1 VSRQADGDAGTDGA
15 APASAAPGAGPR
27 REVGD
32 EASSQKHE
40 PHVTHNDED
49 APVQDSAPAPDDV
62 AALPANAHGKD
73 VVQAHEEVGEVD
85 EESMYDRRPG
95 EDKDRHETDM
105 P

>member
-1 VSRQADGDAGTDGA
+1 VNRPDDRDRTGGG
-15 APASAAPGAGPR
+15 APGAGPR
-27 REVGD
+27 P
-32 EASSQKHE
+32 EAGGRPE
-40 PHVTHNDED
+40 AGRDAPHVTHNDVD

-73 VVQAHEEVGEVD
+73 VVEAHRAPDEVD
-85 EESMYDRRPG
+85 AESMYDGRPG